1 MSIEASLN
9 GITCSNAS
17 VPQQV
22 LSQAKELE
30 EFIDLHNLDVKVTAS
45 GDIDDDTGEVY
56 DLRWQV
62 SLERGGSF
70 IVDSYNE
77 VYHYLRGY
85 HHGKVMG

>member
-1 MSIEASLN
+1 MSIESSLN
-9 GITCSNAS
+9 GVTCSNAS
-17 VPQQV
+17 IPQQV
-22 LSQAKELE
+22 LSQAEELE
-30 EFIDLHNLDVKVTAS
+30 EFIDLHDLDVKVTAT

-85 HHGKVMG
+85 HHGKVLG